1 MKRKRELQ
9 KAEFEM
15 MEKSLQNEIDYENYK
30 NSLQNEYLRNLQNKE
45 RNRLYKIY

>member
-1 MKRKRELQ
+1 
-9 KAEFEM
+9 